1 MNDFKDGN
9 DCERSYT
16 KVPYSLPNGF
26 ALGEGW
32 LRGIGPPV
40 LFPLPLLKLFVSVIW
55 EALRWKISGPAR
67 KL

>member
-40 LFPLPLLKLFVSVIW
+40 LFSIAITKAFCQRDLGGFEMEDIGACS
-55 EALRWKISGPAR
+55 
-67 KL
+67 